1 MPVRNLGA
9 VMRRREFITLI
20 GGAAATW
27 PLGARAQQ
35 PSKTMKRMALVSPSD
50 KITDMFV
57 TNPIYGPFFKELSRL
72 GYVEGDN
79 LIVERYSANGQSDH
93 FDELARDVVSTH
105 PDVIRTVSTRLALAL
120 KKYTATIP
128 IVALCSDP
136 VADGLVSSLA
146 RPGGNI
152 TGVSVDAGIEI
163 WGKRLGLLLEA
174 IQKPSNVQ
182 FLATRAV
189 WESAEGQAV
198 RDAAKQAG
206 ISVTAALLDDAI
218 DESQYRRVFTAME
231 QDRVE
236 ALMISDQAENFTYR
250 QLIVNLAAKSQIPT
264 IYPYREHVALGG
276 LMAYAVDI
284 DDFDLTRQTADMVGE
299 ILKGTNPADMPF
311 YQPTKFQ
318 LVINVNTAKALGLEI
333 PPSLLLRADG
343 VIE

>member
-1 MPVRNLGA
+1 
-9 VMRRREFITLI
+9 MRRREFITLI

-27 PLGARAQQ
+27 PLEAQAQQ
-35 PSKTMKRMALVSPSD
+35 SSKTMKRMALVSPSD

-57 TNPIYGPFFKELSRL
+57 TNPFIYGPLFKELSRL

-79 LIVERYSANGQSDH
+79 LIVERYSANGQTDH
-93 FDELARDVVSTH
+93 FDELARVVVSTH
-105 PDVIRTVSTRLALAL
+105 PDVIRSSSTRLALAF
-120 KKYTATIP
+120 KKSTATIP
-128 IVALCSDP
+128 IVAVCADP

-163 WGKRLGLLLEA
+163 WGKRLGLLLEV

-182 FLATRAV
+182 FLASRAV
-189 WESAEGQAV
+189 WEMAAGQVV
-198 RDAAKQAG
+198 RDAAKQAR
-206 ISVTAALLDDAI
+206 ISVTVALLDGTI

-231 QDRVE
+231 QDRVD
-236 ALMISDQAENFTYR
+236 ALMVSDQPENRTHR

-264 IYPYREHVALGG
+264 SYPYREYVALGG
-276 LMAYAVDI
+276 LMAYFVDN
-284 DDFDLTRQTADMVGE
+284 DDVTRQTANMVGE

-318 LVINVNTAKALGLEI
+318 LVINLKTAKTLGLEI
-333 PPSLLLRADG
+333 PPALLLRADE

>member
-1 MPVRNLGA
+1 
-9 VMRRREFITLI
+9 
-20 GGAAATW
+20 
-27 PLGARAQQ
+27 
-35 PSKTMKRMALVSPSD
+35 MKRMALVDPAD
-50 KITDMFV
+50 KVTDMFV
-57 TNPIYGPFFKELSRL
+57 TNTLIYGPLFKELSRL

-105 PDVIRTVSTRLALAL
+105 PDVIRSVSTRLALAL

-128 IVALCSDP
+128 IVAMCADP

-152 TGVSVDAGIEI
+152 TGVSVDAGIQI

-174 IQKPSNVQ
+174 IQKPSNVR

-189 WESAEGQAV
+189 WELAEGQAV

-218 DESQYRRVFTAME
+218 DESQYRRVFTAMA

-236 ALMISDQAENFTYR
+236 ALMVSDQPENRTHR
-250 QLIVNLAAKSQIPT
+250 QLIVNLAAKSQIPA
-264 IYPYREHVALGG
+264 IYPYRDHVPLGG
-276 LMAYAVDI
+276 LMAYAVDGDI
-284 DDFDLTRQTADMVGE
+284 AVRQSANMVGE

-318 LVINVNTAKALGLEI
+318 LVINVKAAQAIGLTL
-333 PPSLLLRADG
+333 PSSMLLRADE